1 MRRRR
6 VTGRFFIFLA
16 VLLVAAFLLVLRP
29 LFFSGPKVT
38 QIMMANASQVQKV
51 DCVLIR
57 DEHVITSD
65 STARVEYIA
74 PENTLVNNGDVV
86 ANLYATGYSENLL
99 NNLETTRSNIQAY
112 HKQLL
117 SNIVDADLN
126 RLDQVVDTMAME
138 FKNMITHQTK
148 GNLSTVTRQLETAM
162 VRRQDY
168 LRQNK
173 RADNKLTKLYE
184 EENARLN
191 SIQSW
196 RKVSNADRDGVV
208 SFYLDGYENDL
219 TPATLDS
226 LTIQDVRS
234 VLGGAM
240 LATTQA
246 TRKNGICRIVDQN
259 KWYAAVLIEGN
270 NWTPMVGQDNY
281 YMVMEGF
288 EDLSFAASVA
298 SVQKENGVTLAVF
311 EVRDPLGPLIY
322 RRAGRAQFSITLTG
336 LSVRTEALYND
347 NGQMGVWVYDVPGGT
362 FVPVEVLSSTG
373 NIAMIQPLVDGSLE
387 LGEQVLIKK

>member
-6 VTGRFFIFLA
+6 VTGRFFIFVA
-16 VLLVAAFLLVLRP
+16 ILLVAAFLLVRP
-29 LFFSGPKVT
+29 LIFSAPKVT

-57 DEHVITSD
+57 DEHVISSD

-74 PENTLVNNGDVV
+74 PENTLVNTGDVV

-99 NNLETTRSNIQAY
+99 KNLETTRSNIQAY

-126 RLDQVVDTMAME
+126 RLDMVVDTMAME
-138 FKNMITHQTK
+138 FKNLITHQTK

-226 LTIQDVRS
+226 LSIQSVRA
-234 VLGGAM
+234 VLGGAT
-240 LATTQA
+240 LATTQN
-246 TRKNGICRIVDQN
+246 TRQTGICRIVDQS
-259 KWYAAVLIEGN
+259 KWYVAALIEGN

-281 YMVMEGF
+281 YMTMEGF
-288 EDLSFAASVA
+288 EDLTFSAAVA
-298 SVQKENGVTLAVF
+298 TVQKQNGVTLAVF
-311 EVRDPLGPLIY
+311 EVRDPFGPLIY
-322 RRAGRAQFSITLTG
+322 RRTGRAQFSITLTG
-336 LSVRTEALYND
+336 LSVRTEAIAN
-347 NGQMGVWVYDVPGGT
+347 NSGQLGVWVYDVPGGT
-362 FVPVEVLSSTG
+362 FVPVEVLSTTG
-373 NIAMIQPLVDGSLE
+373 NISMIQPLVDGALE
-387 LGEQVLIKK
+387 LGQQILIKK